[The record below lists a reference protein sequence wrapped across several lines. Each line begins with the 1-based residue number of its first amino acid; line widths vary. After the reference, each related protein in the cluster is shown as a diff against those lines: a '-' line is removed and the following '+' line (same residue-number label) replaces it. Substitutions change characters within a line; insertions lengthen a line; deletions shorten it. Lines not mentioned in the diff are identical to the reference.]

1 MRLLL
6 YEWCCS
12 GGMQSDFARDILQ
25 KAPLED
31 FLKEGRLML
40 EALACDAE
48 KNADLNIT
56 VMVDATLPATEVPL
70 FSENITVEKVPPGA
84 NGSSL
89 LAVASESDHIIL
101 VGPETQGIL
110 LQSLIALEQEGL
122 GDRLVNC
129 PSPFIR
135 AASDKQT
142 TCAML
147 AAAGIPTP
155 AGCTLPAGGSI
166 PTGFRLPAVLKAR
179 ESAGCDGLRIIQ
191 NRSDFVTPETDSR
204 LECHISGIPG
214 SVCCLCRTDSIV
226 PLLPFEQL
234 FTHAQQ
240 PVYIGGR
247 VAHEDYHARMQSLAV
262 RSIEALNK
270 ATQATARGWV
280 GVDMILG
287 SRDDG
292 NDDRVLE
299 INPRLT
305 TSFIGLSRGQQ
316 GGLIYPLL
324 NHMHGG
330 EIHLTPWNIEACEF
344 SVV

>member
-56 VMVDATLPATEVPL
+56 VMVDATLSATEAPH
-70 FSENITVEKVPPGA
+70 FSEHITIEKVPPGK
-84 NGSSL
+84 NCSSL

-101 VGPETQGIL
+101 IAPETQGIL
-110 LQSLIALEQEGL
+110 LDSLIAVEQAGL

-129 PSPFIR
+129 PVAFIR

-155 AGCTLPAGGSI
+155 AGCTLPSGGSI
-166 PTGFRLPAVLKAR
+166 PTGFRIPAVLKAR

-191 NRSDFVTPETDSR
+191 NRSDFVTPEIDSR
-204 LECHISGIPG
+204 LECHFSGIPAA
-214 SVCCLCRTDSIV
+214 SVVSVELIQSFHYSHSNKCSLTHSSRCTSAV
-226 PLLPFEQL
+226 ALLTKIIMLECSLLQYGRSKL
-234 FTHAQQ
+234 STKQRRLQ
-240 PVYIGGR
+240 PV
-247 VAHEDYHARMQSLAV
+247 A
-262 RSIEALNK
+262 
-270 ATQATARGWV
+270 
-280 GVDMILG
+280 G
-287 SRDDG
+287 S
-292 NDDRVLE
+292 E
-299 INPRLT
+299 
-305 TSFIGLSRGQQ
+305 
-316 GGLIYPLL
+316 LI
-324 NHMHGG
+324 
-330 EIHLTPWNIEACEF
+330 
-344 SVV
+344 